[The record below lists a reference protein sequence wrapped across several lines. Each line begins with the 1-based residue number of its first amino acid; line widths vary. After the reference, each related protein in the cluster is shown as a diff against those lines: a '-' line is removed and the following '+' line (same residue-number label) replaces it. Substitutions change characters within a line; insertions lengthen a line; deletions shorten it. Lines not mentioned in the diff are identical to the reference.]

1 MKCVGVAALRIPMPF
16 SILMMGITIGVG
28 ISSCMKHSG
37 NGSTAFFITC
47 LAFCDILLRVNWFV
61 VGLIALSEQ
70 FQYTFYGCSALL
82 LINMAINLLLWRRFF
97 KYKYNMDENDRAFVT
112 YCKNYPRTSS
122 WLIFLSYL
130 ITFQAI
136 RLTYSRAL
144 GKKMFM
150 ASFTR

>member
-47 LAFCDILLRVNWFV
+47 LALCDILLRVNWFV
-61 VGLIALSEQ
+61 VGLIVLSEQ
-70 FQYTFYGCSALL
+70 FQYTFCGCSALL
-82 LINMAINLLLWRRFF
+82 LINMSINQ
-97 KYKYNMDENDRAFVT
+97 
-112 YCKNYPRTSS
+112 NYPRTSS